1 MRLIFLGAP
10 GAGKGTYAG
19 PLSAE
24 LAIPTISTG
33 DILRTNVK
41 QGTALGKEAKQY
53 MDQGSLVPDELV
65 TKMVQERL
73 GQGDAERG
81 FILDGFPRTIQQ
93 AEALNGIL
101 KKMGQELNAVVNIDV
116 PNDVIILRLTGRR
129 MCKQCG
135 AGYNVNTNLKPKQ
148 EGICD
153 KCGGELYQRSD
164 DNVGTIS
171 NRLEVYKQQTAPLID
186 YYRKMNLLRSVNAEG
201 DIPDILATIKAA
213 IEWDK
218 HN

>member
-1 MRLIFLGAP
+1 
-10 GAGKGTYAG
+10 
-19 PLSAE
+19 
-24 LAIPTISTG
+24 
-33 DILRTNVK
+33 
-41 QGTALGKEAKQY
+41 